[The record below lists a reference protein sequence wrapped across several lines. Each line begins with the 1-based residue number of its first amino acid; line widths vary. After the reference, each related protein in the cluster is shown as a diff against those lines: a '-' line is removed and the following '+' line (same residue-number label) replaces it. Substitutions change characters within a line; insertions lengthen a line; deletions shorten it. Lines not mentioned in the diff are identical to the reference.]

1 MKYKDDNGAYNAFKS
16 AHKID
21 PENSRLN
28 YQFAIIA
35 QGVGEIE
42 LAERLLTEI
51 LGRQPE
57 NAGALNAL
65 GFMLLEKTNRLTEAS
80 AYIEKAFELFPDDAA
95 ITDSMGWLQF
105 RKGNFKEAAVLLF
118 DAYQKTEDPEI
129 AGHLI
134 EVLVSQGETKQ
145 AKELLVR
152 MMEQYPD
159 DERLKNIQ
167 KKIIDI

>member
-1 MKYKDDNGAYNAFKS
+1 
-16 AHKID
+16 
-21 PENSRLN
+21 
-28 YQFAIIA
+28 
-35 QGVGEIE
+35 
-42 LAERLLTEI
+42 
-51 LGRQPE
+51 
-57 NAGALNAL
+57 
-65 GFMLLEKTNRLTEAS
+65 MLLEKTNRLTEAS